1 MTGGTERLDCLPD
14 GITKIWQDSREFCF
28 TTDAVFL
35 AAFPHLVRKA
45 CVLELGCGTG
55 AVSLLL
61 ANRGAEQVL
70 GVDINP
76 HVVDLFQRSIRDN
89 GMEGRVAARVADLRD
104 YRQALPCD
112 AMDLV
117 AANPPYRIGGRKR
130 QIGQAACHEVET
142 SLEDFFAAASFALK
156 TRGRFALVQLPER
169 FTDAVKLG
177 LQYQLELKR
186 LQWVHA
192 YVDRP
197 AWIFLAEFVKGGKPG
212 LEVLPPLCMY
222 EKDGSF
228 SRQTL
233 EYYALKGDTAH
244 GK

>member
-1 MTGGTERLDCLPD
+1 MEGTERLDCLPD
-14 GITKIWQDSREFCF
+14 GITKIWQDPREFCF

-35 AAFPHLVRKA
+35 AAFPHLVRRAK
-45 CVLELGCGTG
+45 VLELGCGTG

-61 ANRGAEQVL
+61 AKRGAEQVL

-76 HVVDLFQRSIRDN
+76 HVVELFQRSIREN
-89 GMEGRVAARVADLRD
+89 GLEHRVEARQADLRE
-104 YRQALPCD
+104 YRQLLPCD

-130 QIGQAACHEVET
+130 QIGEAACHEVGT
-142 SLEDFFAAASFALK
+142 TLEDFFAAAAFALK
-156 TRGRFALVQLPER
+156 TRGRLALVQLPER

-177 LQYQLELKR
+177 LRYQLELKR

-233 EYYALKGDTAH
+233 AYYAMKGEESH